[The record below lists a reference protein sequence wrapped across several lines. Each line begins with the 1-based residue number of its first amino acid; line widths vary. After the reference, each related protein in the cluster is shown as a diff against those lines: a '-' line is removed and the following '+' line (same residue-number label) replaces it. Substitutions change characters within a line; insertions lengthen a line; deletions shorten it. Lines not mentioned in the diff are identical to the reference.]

1 MQWSSATPN
10 SEHTQIVRKEEW
22 GEREFDFITLLK
34 LIVIIIILPPFR
46 RSSQKKTIESV
57 RLFTTGVL
65 VSSSSHFNSIKIY
78 CQQSYDDLFMLKWN
92 TYSRAQP
99 VPSRLFDMIAVNWFS
114 MSSECQKW
122 SRLDH
127 FNDYLQSDER
137 FSCFCVYF
145 TDGGFKS
152 IRSMFGC
159 LRLFLWWDQ
168 REQIFI
174 VSHDLIIWWWSNR
187 LLLICGLRLLRS
199 SSAEPVGN
207 LLSNM
212 FSELRLVIKKPS
224 NIKWNGHRDK
234 IVISRN
240 SRAHTESPALNS
252 YILLPCPHYHVVFH
266 AIICHL
272 LTLILSCLPW
282 LIMFEHWFGAP

>member
-1 MQWSSATPN
+1 MVISHTKFRTHSDSEERRVRWTRIRFYYIVKINCYYYYSSAIPSIQPEEDDRV
-10 SEHTQIVRKEEW
+10 SEIVH
-22 GEREFDFITLLK
+22 DC
-34 LIVIIIILPPFR
+34 
-46 RSSQKKTIESV
+46 
-57 RLFTTGVL
+57 VL

-114 MSSECQKW
+114 MSSECQKC